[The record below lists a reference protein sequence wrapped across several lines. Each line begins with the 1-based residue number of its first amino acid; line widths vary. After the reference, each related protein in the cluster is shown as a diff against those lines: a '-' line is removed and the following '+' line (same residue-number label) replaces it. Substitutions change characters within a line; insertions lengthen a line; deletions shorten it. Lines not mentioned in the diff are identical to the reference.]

1 MKPTTLNLTTREVLG
16 SEVVTV
22 DYKIVK
28 IYNKIKWPRMSK
40 ATKKAM
46 LEDIIKQITT

>member
-22 DYKIVK
+22 DSEIVET
-28 IYNKIKWPRMSK
+28 RLAGSVR
-40 ATKKAM
+40 AKKKKLIQDA
-46 LEDIIKQITT
+46 IKQITT